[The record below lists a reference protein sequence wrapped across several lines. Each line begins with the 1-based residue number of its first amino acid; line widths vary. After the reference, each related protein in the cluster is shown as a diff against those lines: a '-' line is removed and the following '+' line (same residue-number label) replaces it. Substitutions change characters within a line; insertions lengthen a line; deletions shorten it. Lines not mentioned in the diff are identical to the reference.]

1 MKINYNQE
9 ILKSNQIDNL
19 YKIII
24 MFQINM

>member
-19 YKIII
+19 FKIII
-24 MFQINM
+24 IFQINM